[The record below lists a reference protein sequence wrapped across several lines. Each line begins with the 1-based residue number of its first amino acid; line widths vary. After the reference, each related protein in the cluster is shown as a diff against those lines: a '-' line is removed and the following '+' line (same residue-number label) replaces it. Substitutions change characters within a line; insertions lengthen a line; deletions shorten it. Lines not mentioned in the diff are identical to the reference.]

1 MFRLGVRTSRNTG
14 VAASPLA
21 WLLLMPFIILFFLI
35 GLLVTAAT
43 WVVAGIIVLVLKL
56 THQLEKK

>member
-1 MFRLGVRTSRNTG
+1 
-14 VAASPLA
+14 
-21 WLLLMPFIILFFLI
+21 MPFIILFFLI